1 MTSNLQAPPP
11 GFTPRPYTGPFRSFV
26 HVYSMCKCFKEVPSV
41 LFLANIKGKETLLRI
56 HFNRSY
62 TLSHKPVGKGQ
73 VTAAP
78 LTAAKL

>member
-1 MTSNLQAPPP
+1 
-11 GFTPRPYTGPFRSFV
+11 
-26 HVYSMCKCFKEVPSV
+26 MCKCFKEVPSV